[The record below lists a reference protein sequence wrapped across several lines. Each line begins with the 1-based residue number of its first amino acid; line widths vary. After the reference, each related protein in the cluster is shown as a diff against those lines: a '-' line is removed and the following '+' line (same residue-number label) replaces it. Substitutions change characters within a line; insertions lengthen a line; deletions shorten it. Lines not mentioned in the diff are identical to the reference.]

1 MDNGASSYRRFL
13 DGDENGFV
21 EIVRDYKDG
30 LILYLDSFVRNITVA
45 AATTNYK
52 EEVLFTVNYNPEITN
67 TRVIRYNGVLYDIT
81 RVDTFEGYREDITL
95 YCCRRARQ

>member
-1 MDNGASSYRRFL
+1 MAKEIPCGARRRIAGESYCAALPYRVCRLVPRVRRS
-13 DGDENGFV
+13 
-21 EIVRDYKDG
+21 
-30 LILYLDSFVRNITVA
+30 DSFA

-67 TRVIRYNGVLYDIT
+67 THVIRYNGVLYDIT

-95 YCCRRARQ
+95 NCCRRARQK